1 MNGKL
6 TPILLDHGASRLPR
20 YWLLAAIVVLLSLT
34 SMSARAQQFLPNMI
48 YSSTVPK
55 NGDLNPYG
63 VAFVPP
69 EFPTNGS
76 KVSPGDI
83 LVSNFN
89 NGNNQQGTGTTIIR
103 LTPNG
108 EVSPAGKAEVFFQ
121 GSGLGLTTALGVLQ
135 RGFVLVGNVPTKDG
149 TFATIQ
155 SGSLLFLNRQGHLI
169 SPTPYTANLDGP
181 WDLTIVDGFNQ
192 AKVFVSN
199 VLNGTVTRL
208 DLALTNTA
216 VSVSR
221 STVIATG
228 YTVEPN
234 AAALILGPTGLAYD
248 AATDILYIASTADNA
263 IFAIAQA
270 GSRTTPIVRG
280 VIAFQDP
287 HLRGPLALTFAPNGH
302 LLTSNGDAVN
312 ADPAEPSETVE
323 FTKSGTFVA
332 QFNVDAGQGGAFGIA
347 VSQPDNGATSF
358 AAVNDNTSEIMVLRR

>member
-1 MNGKL
+1 MNATL
-6 TPILLDHGASRLPR
+6 TPILSNDAATPLLRF
-20 YWLLAAIVVLLSLT
+20 WLSAAIVVLLSFT
-34 SMSARAQQFLPNMI
+34 SVCAGAQQFLPNMI

-69 EFPTNGS
+69 GFPTNGS
-76 KVSPGDI
+76 KINSGDI

-89 NGNNQQGTGTTIIR
+89 NSNNQQGTGTTIIK

-108 EVSPAGKAEVFFQ
+108 EISPAGKAEVFFQ

-149 TFATIQ
+149 TFATIER
-155 SGSLLFLNRQGHLI
+155 GSLLFLNRRGHLI
-169 SPTPYTANLDGP
+169 SPSPYTANLNGP
-181 WDLTIVDGFNQ
+181 WDLTIADGLNQ

-208 DLALTNTA
+208 ELALTDTT
-216 VSVSR
+216 VTVSR
-221 STVIATG
+221 STVIASG
-228 YTVEPN
+228 YTVQPN

-248 AATDILYIASTADNA
+248 AATDTLYIASTADNA
-263 IFAIAQA
+263 IFSISQA

-280 VIAFQDP
+280 VIIVQDP
-287 HLRGPLALTFAPNGH
+287 HLRGPLALTFAPNGD

-312 ADPAEPSETVE
+312 ADPTQPSEIVE

-332 QFNVDAGQGGAFGIA
+332 QFNVDAGQGGAFGMA
-347 VSQPDNGATSF
+347 VSQSAGGATSF
-358 AAVNDNTSEIMVLRR
+358 AAVNDNTSEIMVLSR